1 MNYIFIHRLKTVI
14 LLKLFVYRMPS
25 QTILLKFG
33 NCLNLGKYSQIIQSS
48 HRCHSNHCRV
58 SQLLFSSVGELG
70 VSGTGG
76 LWHHC
81 TWWTLREF
89 SQRPGPQSSIGLR
102 LERSFH
108 LQISAKYK
116 YRDFLSSDLFNY
128 RYKVDFFSKERRP
141 NHSR

>member
-1 MNYIFIHRLKTVI
+1 MDLSPNHATV
-14 LLKLFVYRMPS
+14 Y
-25 QTILLKFG
+25 
-33 NCLNLGKYSQIIQSS
+33 
-48 HRCHSNHCRV
+48 
-58 SQLLFSSVGELG
+58 QLLFSSVGELG

-76 LWHHC
+76 FWHLS

-116 YRDFLSSDLFNY
+116 YRKPFEDQLGWDRIAKINIRASLLQGAMYTSAIIIKGKISE
-128 RYKVDFFSKERRP
+128 RKVETVYGKKVFDGCHWECHVMPCFSGQY
-141 NHSR
+141 